1 MSYGETDVAMSNPFK
16 PMASAVGRGFRQD
29 YQEKN
34 TTTRLTSGV
43 SASTRPLWT
52 PDGHR
57 LVFTSARDGL
67 SANLFWQRADGTGD
81 VQRLTSSPHPQYP
94 GSWHPNGKILAFHEV
109 NPQTNADI
117 MIMTM
122 EGDESSGWK
131 PGEPMPFLN
140 SPSAEENPAFSPD
153 GHWIAYSSNESGR
166 PEIYVRPYPASAGK
180 WPISNG
186 GGTFPVWSRTRP
198 ELFYSAPNQQL
209 MAVSY
214 TLNGT
219 SFLASKPQVWSS
231 GRFMLRPGLSSYD
244 LHPDGNRFALVNPQE
259 APTKQDKV
267 VFVFNFFD
275 ELRRIAPPRL

>member
-81 VQRLTSSPHPQYP
+81 VQRLTSSPHPQYA
-94 GSWHPNGKILAFHEV
+94 GSWHPNGKIVAFHEV

-131 PGEPMPFLN
+131 P
-140 SPSAEENPAFSPD
+140 A
-153 GHWIAYSSNESGR
+153 GR
-166 PEIYVRPYPASAGK
+166 TVRPPFPAGS
-180 WPISNG
+180 S
-186 GGTFPVWSRTRP
+186 VLRT
-198 ELFYSAPNQQL
+198 
-209 MAVSY
+209 V
-214 TLNGT
+214 
-219 SFLASKPQVWSS
+219 LASPVC
-231 GRFMLRPGLSSYD
+231 RALTTLSCC
-244 LHPDGNRFALVNPQE
+244 GNLC
-259 APTKQDKV
+259 
-267 VFVFNFFD
+267 
-275 ELRRIAPPRL
+275 